1 MQVSVEATGN
11 LDRKMT
17 VQVPSE
23 RVDTEVDNRLKNLA
37 KRVRLDGFRPG
48 KVPLKVVR
56 QRYGAGVYQEVL
68 SEVLQESYREAV
80 QQEGLEP
87 AGSPSIEPK
96 SVETGQPIEFEAS
109 FQVFPQIELASL
121 EGVEIERPVAEI
133 GDEDIDRVIDSLREQ
148 NKEWQAVERPAA
160 SGDRITLDFLGK
172 LDGEA
177 FEGGQA
183 EDFQVE
189 IGSGRL
195 LAEFENQLEG
205 VTTGEEKTIEVTF
218 PDDYPAEVLKGK
230 TATFDITVKAV
241 EEARLPAVDPAFAKK
256 FGIED
261 GSVEKLREDVRSNM
275 ERELNQALKS
285 KIKQQVMDA
294 LVERHQFDLP
304 DALVKS
310 EINRLREDAEKRFG
324 GAEQTQPL
332 PDSLFEEEARRRVR
346 LGLVLRH
353 LIDARGFEVERER
366 VEQEL
371 DNMAATYEDPEEV
384 KQYYRTQPQAMQN
397 LESIVLEDQV
407 VDWVVEQG
415 KVTDKPT
422 TFQDVMN
429 PNKESSE

>member
-1 MQVSVEATGN
+1 MQVSVEATGS

-23 RVDTEVDNRLKNLA
+23 RVENEVDNRLKNLA
-37 KRVRLDGFRPG
+37 RRVRLDGFRPG

-96 SVETGQPIEFEAS
+96 SVENGQPIEFVAS
-109 FQVFPQIELASL
+109 FQVFPEIEIADLS
-121 EGVEIERPVAEI
+121 GVDIERPVAEI

-148 NKEWQAVERPAA
+148 NKEWHAVERAA
-160 SGDRITLDFLGK
+160 TSGDRVTLDFLGK

-195 LAEFENQLEG
+195 LEEFENQLEG
-205 VTTGEEKTIEVTF
+205 VQPGEEKTIEVTF
-218 PDDYPAEVLKGK
+218 PEDYPAEVLKGR
-230 TATFDITVKAV
+230 TATFDITVTTV
-241 EEARLPAVDPAFAKK
+241 EEARLPDVDAAFAEK

-294 LVERHQFDLP
+294 LVERHGFDLP
-304 DALVKS
+304 EALVKS

-332 PDSLFEEEARRRVR
+332 PDSLFEEEAKRRVR

-353 LIDARGFEVERER
+353 LIDDKGFEVDRER

-415 KVTDKPT
+415 NVTDKPT

>member
-1 MQVSVEATGN
+1 MQVSVEATGS

-23 RVDTEVDNRLKNLA
+23 RVDNEVDNRLKNLA
-37 KRVRLDGFRPG
+37 RRVRLDGFRPG

-96 SVETGQPIEFEAS
+96 SVENGQPIEFVAS
-109 FQVFPQIELASL
+109 FQVFPEIEIADLS
-121 EGVEIERPVAEI
+121 GVDIERPVAEI

-148 NKEWQAVERPAA
+148 NKEWHAVERAA
-160 SGDRITLDFLGK
+160 TSGDRVTLDFLGK

-195 LAEFENQLEG
+195 LEEFENQLEG
-205 VTTGEEKTIEVTF
+205 VQPGEEKTIEVTF
-218 PDDYPAEVLKGK
+218 PEDYPAEVLKGR
-230 TATFDITVKAV
+230 TATFDITVKTV
-241 EEARLPAVDPAFAKK
+241 EEARLPDVDAAFAEK

-294 LVERHQFDLP
+294 LVERHDFDLP
-304 DALVKS
+304 EALVKS

-332 PDSLFEEEARRRVR
+332 PDSLFEEEAKRRVR

-353 LIDARGFEVERER
+353 LIDDKGFEVDRER

-415 KVTDKPT
+415 NVTDKPT

>member
-23 RVDTEVDNRLKNLA
+23 RVDTEVDNRLRNLA

-96 SVETGQPIEFEAS
+96 SVENGQPIEFEAS
-109 FQVFPQIELASL
+109 FQVFPEIEVADLS
-121 EGVEIERPVAEI
+121 GVEIERPVAEI
-133 GDEDIDRVIDSLREQ
+133 GDEDIDRVIDTLREQ
-148 NKEWQAVERPAA
+148 HKEWQAVERAAA

-205 VTTGEEKTIEVTF
+205 VKTGEEKTIEVTF
-218 PDDYPAEVLKGK
+218 PEDYPAEVLKGR

-241 EEARLPAVDPAFAKK
+241 EEARLPAVDAAFAEK

-294 LVERHQFDLP
+294 LVERHGFDLP

-332 PDSLFEEEARRRVR
+332 PDSLFEEEAKRRVR

-353 LIDARGFEVERER
+353 LIDDKGFEVDRER

-415 KVTDKPT
+415 NVTDKPT

>member
-1 MQVSVEATGN
+1 MQVSVEATGS

-23 RVDTEVDNRLKNLA
+23 RVDNEVDNRLKNLA
-37 KRVRLDGFRPG
+37 RRVRLDGFRPG

-96 SVETGQPIEFEAS
+96 SVENGQPIEFVAS
-109 FQVFPQIELASL
+109 FQVFPEIEIADLA
-121 EGVEIERPVAEI
+121 GVEIERPVAEI
-133 GDEDIDRVIDSLREQ
+133 GAEDIDRVIDSLREQ
-148 NKEWQAVERPAA
+148 NKEWHAVERAA
-160 SGDRITLDFLGK
+160 TSGDRVTLDFLGK

-195 LAEFENQLEG
+195 LADFENQLEG
-205 VTTGEEKTIEVTF
+205 VQPGEEKTIEVGF
-218 PDDYPAEVLKGK
+218 PEDYPAEVLKGR
-230 TATFDITVKAV
+230 TATFDITVKTV
-241 EEARLPAVDPAFAKK
+241 EEARLPEVDAAFAEK

-285 KIKQQVMDA
+285 KVKQQVMDA
-294 LVERHQFDLP
+294 LVQRHDFELP

-332 PDSLFEEEARRRVR
+332 PDSLFEEEAQRRVR

-353 LIDARGFEVERER
+353 LIDDKGFEVERDR

-371 DNMAATYEDPEEV
+371 ENMAATYEDPEEV

-422 TFQDVMN
+422 TFQELMN

>member
-1 MQVSVEATGN
+1 MQVSVEATGS

-23 RVDTEVDNRLKNLA
+23 RVENEVDNRLKNLA
-37 KRVRLDGFRPG
+37 RRVRLDGFRPG

-96 SVETGQPIEFEAS
+96 SVENGQPIEFVAS
-109 FQVFPQIELASL
+109 FQVFPEIEIADLS
-121 EGVEIERPVAEI
+121 GVDIERPVAEI

-148 NKEWQAVERPAA
+148 NKEWHAVERAA
-160 SGDRITLDFLGK
+160 TSGDRVTLDFLGK

-195 LAEFENQLEG
+195 LEEFENQLEG
-205 VTTGEEKTIEVTF
+205 VQPGEEKTIEVTF
-218 PDDYPAEVLKGK
+218 PEDYPAEVLKGR
-230 TATFDITVKAV
+230 TATFDITVKTV
-241 EEARLPAVDPAFAKK
+241 EEARLPDVDAAFAEK

-294 LVERHQFDLP
+294 LVERHGFDLP
-304 DALVKS
+304 EALVKS

-332 PDSLFEEEARRRVR
+332 PDSLFEEEAKRRVR

-353 LIDARGFEVERER
+353 LIDDKGFEVDRER

-415 KVTDKPT
+415 NVTDKPT